1 MSLVTNVDFHFK
13 FVETQALNV
22 QYKAQ
27 DFEIYSPSLNHKLLR
42 NYYQYPFNLNLCC
55 YFRKRILCG

>member
-42 NYYQYPFNLNLCC
+42 ISTHL
-55 YFRKRILCG
+55 I